1 MKILLTGATGFLG
14 RVLTRH
20 LVEGGVEGGVEGS
33 AGGERHDVALLARP
47 TSDRR
52 GFPEGVE
59 WVTGDVTD
67 RASLVAA
74 FRGRDAVVHA
84 AALVKILAP
93 ADDFDR
99 VNVAGLDHVLA
110 AAEEAGVERLL
121 YVSSFMAFGPTENLP
136 GGTADETTPP
146 ADRDWINH
154 YERTKTLADRR
165 ARRAIAEG
173 VPLSVVYPGVI
184 YGPGAL
190 TEGNILVR
198 HLLDLAAK
206 KLPGLLGS
214 PERVWNY
221 VFVEDV
227 ARGIASTLERAAP
240 GEPGWRYVLGGENVR
255 QGDLYDHVREVG
267 GIRVPRRRI
276 PDWLATGTGFAAREL
291 ARLTGGTPALTPDLV
306 EIYRHDWALDSTRAA
321 DELGWRGRR
330 FRDGL
335 EETVNWLREIGRW
348 PKS

>member
-1 MKILLTGATGFLG
+1 MKILLTGGTGFLG
-14 RVLTRH
+14 RVLTRRWM
-20 LVEGGVEGGVEGS
+20 E
-33 AGGERHDVALLARP
+33 AGDHQVALLARP

-52 GFPEGVE
+52 GFPDGVE

-67 RASLVAA
+67 RASLDAA
-74 FRGRDAVVHA
+74 FAGRDAVVHA

-93 ADDFDR
+93 GPDFDR
-99 VNVAGLDHVLA
+99 INVEGLETVLA
-110 AAEEAGVERLL
+110 AARQAQVGRVV
-121 YVSSFMAFGPTENLP
+121 YVSSFMAFGPTEDLP
-136 GGTADETTPP
+136 GGRADEATPP

-165 ARRAIAEG
+165 ARQAMEEG
-173 VPLSVVYPGVI
+173 APLSVVYPGVI

-190 TEGNILVR
+190 TEGNIVVR

-227 ARGIASTLERAAP
+227 AAGLDATLERA
-240 GEPGWRYVLGGENVR
+240 EPGVPGRRYVLGGDNVR
-255 QGDLYDHVREVG
+255 QGDFYDQVRQVG
-267 GIRVPRRRI
+267 GIQVPRRRI
-276 PDWLATGTGFAAREL
+276 PDWLAAGTGFAAREF

-306 EIYRHDWALDSTRAA
+306 EIYRHDWALDASRAEE
-321 DELGWRGRR
+321 ELGWRGR
-330 FRDGL
+330 DVAAGL
-335 EETVNWLREIGRW
+335 AATVDWLREMGRW
-348 PKS
+348 PT

>member
-1 MKILLTGATGFLG
+1 MRILLTGATGFLG

-20 LVEGGVEGGVEGS
+20 LVSGG
-33 AGGERHDVALLARP
+33 HDVALLARP
-47 TSDRR
+47 TSDRS
-52 GFPEGVE
+52 GFPNAVE

-67 RASLVAA
+67 RASLVEA
-74 FRGRDAVVHA
+74 FRDRDAVDAVVHA

-93 ADDFDR
+93 AESFDR
-99 VNVAGLDHVLA
+99 VNVAGLDNVLA
-110 AAEEAGVERLL
+110 AAEEVGVGRLL
-121 YVSSFMAFGPTENLP
+121 YVSSFMAFGPTEDLP
-136 GGTADETTPP
+136 GGAADETTPP

-165 ARRAIAEG
+165 ARRAMEEG
-173 VPLSVVYPGVI
+173 APLSVVYPGVI

-190 TEGNILVR
+190 TEGNIVVR

-221 VFVEDV
+221 VFVDDV
-227 ARGIASTLERAAP
+227 AAGIAAALERAPA
-240 GEPGWRYVLGGENVR
+240 GEPGRRYVLGGDNVR
-255 QGDLYDHVREVG
+255 QGDFYDAVREVG

-276 PDWLATGTGFAAREL
+276 PDWVAAGTGFVAREV

-306 EIYRHDWALDSTRAA
+306 EIYRHDWALDSSRAA
-321 DELGWRGRR
+321 DELGWRGRDV
-330 FRDGL
+330 RDGL
-335 EETVNWLREIGRW
+335 ETTVNWLREMGRW
-348 PKS
+348 PKR